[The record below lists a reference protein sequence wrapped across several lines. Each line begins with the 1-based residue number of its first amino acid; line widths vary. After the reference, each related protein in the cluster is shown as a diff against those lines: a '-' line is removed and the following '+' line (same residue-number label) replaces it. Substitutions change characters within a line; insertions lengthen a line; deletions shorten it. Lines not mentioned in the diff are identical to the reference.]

1 MKGGINPR
9 SRWEIILDILRV
21 ISQEERES
29 EGNEKKTRV
38 MQRAYLDWW
47 SFQRYSHF
55 LLEQGFV
62 EKSKS
67 PEGGISYDLTEKGRD
82 LLESLKEVE
91 DILRQPA

>member
-29 EGNEKKTRV
+29 EGKEKKTRV

-47 SFQRYSHF
+47 SFQR
-55 LLEQGFV
+55 
-62 EKSKS
+62 
-67 PEGGISYDLTEKGRD
+67 
-82 LLESLKEVE
+82 LKML
-91 DILRQPA
+91 ILRVLSSPFLYFYPWLKYLKPLFKL